1 MLDPLR
7 FAELRANGRL
17 PSPSHAALELIELL
31 RRDDISM
38 GDICRTLQMD
48 PAMVGRILKLANAAA
63 FGRPRPAMALTPDVL
78 MTLGLP
84 TVRQLALVFS
94 LIDGQRGGNC
104 KVFDYGGFWS
114 HSLAM
119 AAAAQ
124 LVGSASRV
132 APAAEMFTLGL
143 TCDIGRLALA
153 AIEPERYAGVLQK
166 VGAGGTAALAAAERA
181 AFGFDHAELS
191 VALLADW
198 GFPGMFLEAVRYSEQ
213 PEAQEVPPDS
223 RPARLTLALR
233 LARLLSGSYFLP
245 DENRAQDLH
254 RFVAQAGALGIEAQT
269 SITIADESL
278 RAWREWG
285 ELLSVRTFALAPFSV
300 LEIARDTGT
309 MSETTNGTA
318 SDTSGEDDAG
328 CPRILV
334 VDDDATL
341 RRLLERLLTAAGY
354 EVRTAEDG
362 THAVKAALAWH
373 PEIVITDLM
382 MPRRDGYALLRD
394 LRASEAGCQLYLVV
408 LTLIVDDARLA
419 EAFALGADDYLTKPL
434 QPKVLLA
441 RLSAGVRVV
450 RLQQGLARRNLE
462 LAAALRRAEE
472 AALTDTLTGLPNRR
486 YAVEQ
491 LSRECA
497 AAERGDRPLSVLMLD
512 IDHFKRINDAHGHAV
527 GDAVLV
533 EIARRLNETS
543 RTSDVACRFGGEE
556 FLILAVDTP
565 LADATR
571 LAERIRVAIAAHP
584 FSAGNLSIPVTASIG
599 VAEKNMTCTD
609 LDVLLKAADDALY
622 RAKAEGRDRVWY

>member
-7 FAELRANGRL
+7 FAELRANSRL
-17 PSPSHAALELIELL
+17 PSPSHAALELIDLL
-31 RRDDISM
+31 RRDDVSL
-38 GDICRTLQMD
+38 GEICRTLQMD
-48 PAMVGRILKLANAAA
+48 PAMVGRVLKFANSAVFA
-63 FGRPRPAMALTPDVL
+63 RPRPAMALTPDVL

-84 TVRQLALVFS
+84 IVRQLALVFS
-94 LIDGQRGGNC
+94 LIDNQRGGSC

-114 HSLAM
+114 RSLAM

-166 VGAGGTAALAAAERA
+166 VGAGETAALAAAECA

-198 GFPGMFLEAVRYSEQ
+198 GFPRMFQEAVRYSEQ
-213 PEAQEVPPDS
+213 PEAQEALPDS
-223 RPARLTLALR
+223 RPARLTLVLR

-285 ELLSVRTFALAPFSV
+285 ELLSVRTFPLVPFSV
-300 LEIARDTGT
+300 LEIARDTGAT
-309 MSETTNGTA
+309 SGTA
-318 SDTSGEDDAG
+318 SDASGDAAR
-328 CPRILV
+328 PRILV

-341 RRLLERLLTAAGY
+341 RRLLERLLTATGY
-354 EVRTAEDG
+354 EVRTAGDG
-362 THAVKAALAWH
+362 THAVEAALAWH

-394 LRASEAGCQLYLVV
+394 LRASEAGRQLYLVV
-408 LTLIVDDARLA
+408 LTSIVDDARLA

-533 EIARRLNETS
+533 EIARRLNKTS

-556 FLILAVDTP
+556 FLIIAVDTP
-565 LADATR
+565 LADTTR

-584 FSAGNLSIPVTASIG
+584 VSAGNLSIPVTASIG

-622 RAKAEGRDRVWY
+622 RAKAEGRDRVWS